1 MKRKFTLLILML
13 ISFTA
18 FSQWNEESN
27 IDGKCAH
34 IPTDFPMTLDYLYDW
49 QSPLLEDYDAKFY
62 FLDIEISNTSTFV
75 SGNVTLKAESVVALD
90 TFAFE
95 LITPMTI
102 NKILF
107 EGVEYTNY
115 SRQGD
120 NVLVP
125 VTEVPQGTLFTAQV
139 FYEGDPGSGGFFSG
153 LSKAYSEQYDK
164 HVVWTL
170 SEPFAAK
177 EWWPVKQDLEDKIDS
192 CWVFLTT
199 SSTNMAG
206 SQGLLTNVVDLGDG
220 NSRYEWKS
228 KYPIDY
234 YLISFAVADY
244 MDYSIYAY
252 PDEMEGDSILIQNFI
267 YNDPACLANN
277 KDEID
282 ETAAMIDL
290 FSEKYILY
298 PFSEEKYGH
307 CLTQLGGG
315 MEHQTMTTIGGFGFG
330 LVSHELGHMWFGD
343 NVTCATW
350 SDIWINEGFAT
361 YSNALAEE
369 FLHGPESGRS
379 FMIGCQNNA
388 MSQPGG
394 STYIPESQISQ
405 NDVWRIFDGRLSYRK
420 GAAILHT
427 LRHEIQDDDMF
438 FDVMRTFQIEYTGG
452 TATGDDF
459 RNTAE
464 EVTGMEFEQFFDQW
478 YYGEGYPTYDIKFYM
493 TGGTFNLVAT
503 QTPSSSATPLFE
515 MLMDYQLYFDDGS
528 DTLVQFMQTDNINHF
543 ELYTGKDV
551 LGVIVDPYEWT
562 MEKVSG
568 VSVTLEETKLPVY
581 FSVGPN
587 PVQDQ
592 MNIYFLNPSNNARE
606 ISIYDIAG
614 KLVYY
619 TSTEQ
624 DRIKINSA
632 QFSNGVYLV
641 KVFDGKNEFVKRIIK

>member
-1 MKRKFTLLILML
+1 ML
-13 ISFTA
+13 ISFAA
-18 FSQWNEESN
+18 FSQWNEVTN

-34 IPTDFPMTLDYLYDW
+34 IPTNSPNALDYLYDW
-49 QSPLLEDYDAKFY
+49 QSPLLDNYDAKFY
-62 FLDIEISNTSTFV
+62 WLDIEVSNTSTFV

-120 NVLVP
+120 NILVP

-206 SQGLLTNVVDLGDG
+206 SQGLLTNVVELGDG

-228 KYPIDY
+228 NYPIDY

-244 MDYSIYAY
+244 MDYSIYTY
-252 PDEMEGDSILIQNFI
+252 PEEMNGDSILIQNFI

-277 KDEID
+277 KEEID
-282 ETAAMIDL
+282 ETADMIDL
-290 FSEKYILY
+290 YSKLYILY

-369 FLHGPESGRS
+369 YLHGEESGRS
-379 FMIGCQNNA
+379 FMVGCQNSA

-394 STYIPESQISQ
+394 STYIPESEISQ
-405 NDVWRIFDGRLSYRK
+405 DDVWRIFDGRLSYRK
-420 GAAILHT
+420 GAAIIHT
-427 LRHEIQDDDMF
+427 LRHEIQDDSLF
-438 FDVMRTFQIEYTGG
+438 FDVMGTFQTDFTGG
-452 TATGDDF
+452 TATGEDF
-459 RNTAE
+459 KNTAE
-464 EVTGMEFEQFFDQW
+464 EITGMDFEQFFEQW
-478 YYGEGYPTYDIKFYM
+478 YYGQGYPTYDIKFYM
-493 TGGTFNLVAT
+493 TGDTFNLVAT
-503 QTPSSSATPLFE
+503 QTTSSSATPLFE
-515 MLMDYQLYFDDGS
+515 MLMDYQLYFDDET
-528 DTLVQFMQTDNINHF
+528 DTLVHFMQTDNINHF

-587 PVQDQ
+587 PLKDQ
-592 MNIYFLNPSNNARE
+592 MNIYFLNPSNNVRE

-614 KLVYY
+614 KLVY
-619 TSTEQ
+619 TSTSEQ
-624 DRIKINSA
+624 DQIKIDA
-632 QFSNGVYLV
+632 TQFRNGVYLV
-641 KVFDGKNEFVKRIIK
+641 KVFDGNNEFVRRIIK